1 VVTRVFALRDYP
13 VLLLVVI
20 VPAFYACAELGY
32 RFGESRASDTRAR
45 EQIAVLRD
53 QVSILLS
60 LVLGF
65 TLALATSRYDD
76 RRHELVDETDAI
88 GTARLRASF
97 APEAEQKEID
107 QIFDRYVDARI
118 AFTNAGVDEK
128 ALARAH
134 TDSVALHQELWKHA
148 TAAARAQPSP
158 ITALFVQSVNSVIS
172 IEDRRI
178 AAIENR
184 IPRPTWLLIAILGM
198 FSALTI
204 GLTMRK
210 RSLKTMLLPAVTFA
224 LVAMLIA
231 DLDTPGTGLI
241 HGDDRS
247 LQRLKH

>member
-1 VVTRVFALRDYP
+1 MTRLLALRDYP
-13 VLLLVVI
+13 VLLLVFI
-20 VPAFYACAELGY
+20 VPAFWACVELGY
-32 RFGESRASDTRAR
+32 RITAHRAPDDAGRA
-45 EQIAVLRD
+45 QIAVLRD
-53 QVSILLS
+53 QVAVLLS

-65 TLALATSRYDD
+65 TMALATSRYDD
-76 RRHELVDETDAI
+76 RRRELVDETDAI
-88 GTARLRASF
+88 GTARLRAQF
-97 APEAEQKEID
+97 APEAARPDIERL
-107 QIFDRYVDARI
+107 FDRYIDARI
-118 AFTNAGVDEK
+118 EFTNAGVDESK
-128 ALARAH
+128 LARAH
-134 TDSVALHQELWKHA
+134 AKSVAIHEELWNQA
-148 TAAARAQPSP
+148 TAAARAEPTP

-184 IPRPTWLLIAILGM
+184 IPRPTWLTIGILGM

-210 RSLKTMLLPAVTFA
+210 RSLKIMLLPAVTFA